1 MFIHDWFEEMA
12 TKHQD
17 LIAISMGGQK
27 LSYLELDQLSNKLAN
42 NLIISGVRPGD
53 IVGICLK
60 RSPEL
65 VAGVL
70 AILKVGAAYLPLDP
84 EYPAER
90 LKYMVAHS
98 QVNTILN
105 HAEYSSLFANSDA
118 KKIEFEGI
126 ELSKLSA
133 AKIQV
138 DNSKIDLCY
147 VIYTSGSTGNPKG
160 VSLGHKALVNLIEWQ
175 NEQTRFKSNL
185 STLQF
190 TPLSFDVHFQ
200 EIFSTLTTGGQL
212 ILISEDT
219 RLNPVKLL
227 KTIAENNIGRIFLP
241 YVALNQLAETAET
254 IKLVPACLKEVTTAG
269 EQLKITPAIRNFF
282 GKLTDAVLYN
292 HYGPSESHVV
302 TSHTLSGD
310 PVNWPGLPPIGKAIA
325 NSEVL
330 LLDSE
335 MQKVLK
341 GQEGDLYLAGICLAN
356 GYLNAPDLTNERF
369 LNNETYGRIYKTG
382 DIGIEE
388 SDGTIQFLGRKDG
401 QVKIRGYRI
410 EIGEI
415 ELILQK
421 QEGVSQAVVKIIEI
435 ENERTICAYISG
447 SVDGNVLRNKLRL
460 DLPEYMVPSH
470 FIKMEQIPL
479 TPSGKVDY
487 KSLPVP
493 SRERPDLMSEFI
505 APTTEM
511 ELVIAKLWKKHLA
524 LDEVGIND
532 SFFDLGGNSLL
543 AIRILIEINQNLE
556 KEISVVDFFQ
566 NPTISKIIGVI
577 DGDDS
582 FEIEND
588 SEPQGI
594 ICGDVAVIG
603 VSGRFPGANNVQELW
618 SNLLAGKNAIEK
630 FDLAEIDPSV
640 PAELYNDPNYLLAH
654 GSLPGQESFD
664 YKFFGMTP
672 RESELMDPQQRKF
685 LEIAVE
691 ALESAGYHSDKH
703 KETIGIFAGMG
714 NSKYGRLVD
723 QYPEKV
729 LMAGDFNVMLGLEK
743 DYIATRVAYKLN
755 FTGPAISLHT
765 GCSTSL
771 VAIIEAV
778 KSLRLRNCSMAL
790 AGGIS
795 ISGAPKAGHLFQ
807 EGGILSQD
815 GLCKPFDESAT
826 GTVFT
831 EGAGIVVLKRLEDA
845 VKAGDNILGVIKGI
859 GLNNDGANKM
869 SFTAPSTKGQ
879 AGAIRK
885 AHLDAKVEAR
895 TISYVEAHG
904 TATPVGDPIEVEAL
918 RQAFSLSTSDKNF
931 CHLSSIKSNL
941 GHLTAAAGVTGL
953 IKALLVVNKGI
964 VPGTVNF
971 LKPNKLLNLAD
982 SPFIVSSEKTDLPVG
997 TLPRR
1002 AGVSSFG
1009 VGGTNAHVVIEQYVN
1024 LEAGHKNEN
1033 EQTSSPVPTLFKLSA
1048 KSEDQVNEIEKN
1060 LISLLADKD
1069 ASEWRK
1075 IAYTLEVGRKEF
1087 SHRKTL
1093 VLSRKEDLKK
1103 ISPTNSS
1110 KGQVKGL
1117 LPLYM
1122 MFPGQG
1128 SQYICMG
1135 KGLYETSMI
1144 FKSEFDRCVEL
1155 LEKNAGYNIKDII
1168 FNEANKEKLNNTF
1181 YTQPALFVIEYS
1193 LAKTFIEMGYR
1204 PKGLLGHSIGEYVAA
1219 TISGVFSLED
1229 GLKIIAKRAEIMT
1242 KLPAGMMLSVASSL
1256 VDVKRMLI
1264 GFSLDL
1270 AAINGASS
1278 IVVAGEESEIT
1289 RFQSFL
1295 TENSIGSVP
1304 LKTSHAFHSRMMASV
1319 VAEFTEFLDG
1329 ITKNAPKISIFSTVS
1344 LKKDDAELM
1353 TSAYWAE
1360 HIVKTV
1366 SFAPAISKLLSEE
1379 NVYLLEIGPK
1389 NTLVNL
1395 AKKQALNDGLKNI
1408 KTLNAFADSELSE
1421 NMQVLRAIGDL
1432 WVSGHKINDSKLL
1445 FRNHEQ
1451 KRTEAPVYVFEK
1463 NRVWLDSKKTTINT
1477 VDTFFN
1483 SKVEKPMNDSKKDQL
1498 SKMLVDVFEKSSG
1511 IEVSEYGNEVTFLEM
1526 GMDSL
1531 FLTQISLQ
1539 LKKDLKIQVSF
1550 RQLLEEYS
1558 TISALADAFLDKV
1571 ALEAPQVSIPVAI
1584 IATAPVMPSQVQI
1597 QQKSQAPVCE
1607 APVYA
1612 APVLNTE
1619 VEYQQSSVTVSGSG
1633 VEQIIQQQIELMNN
1647 QIALLRNAK
1656 PAPTSPIQPKV
1667 TNSNPVT
1674 QTVTIQATPVQEA
1687 KKVVRGADIK
1697 TAKDSFGA
1705 APKILVEKTAKLTEA
1720 QNKKI
1725 HEFFVEYSAKTKE
1738 SKKFTQDN
1746 RKTHAD
1752 PRVVSGFKPEN
1763 KEIIYPIVVN
1773 KSHLQTLWDL
1783 DGNKYIDMTC
1793 GFGSNF
1799 FGNGNEKIKKLVL
1812 KQIEEGIEI
1821 GPQHPLVGEVSRLIC
1836 DLTGNDRAAF
1846 CNTGSEAVL
1855 GAMRLARTV
1864 TGREKIIC
1872 FTGSYHGINDEVI
1885 IRAAREKSYPAAP
1898 GINGTAVSN
1907 MIVLDYG
1914 TDESLR
1920 IIREMAGDVAGVL
1933 VEPVQSRRC
1942 NFHPTEFLIELRKI
1956 TEESQTCLIFD
1967 EVITGFR
1974 VHPAGAQGYF
1984 GIRADLCT
1992 YGKIVGGGMSI
2003 GVISGK
2009 SEYMDALDGGH
2020 WQFGDDSTPTVGVTY
2035 FAGTFVRHPLALAA
2049 AKGALEIIRD
2059 GGIKLLADTNQKA
2072 QKFADEINHFCKKI
2086 NVPFEMH
2093 NFGSLMKPKWMSD
2106 VAGGEIL
2113 FAILRF
2119 NGVHVYDGFPWFI
2132 NLAHTDKEIETV
2144 LNAIKNG
2151 IATMQTMGLIPDSV
2165 KINVT
2170 AKALFDQKNAPVEGA
2185 KLGRDEKG
2193 NPAWFLEN
2201 PAKPGEYYLV
2211 EA

>member
-1 MFIHDWFEEMA
+1 MFIHNWFEQ
-12 TKHQD
+12 TVFTFKD
-17 LIAISMGGQK
+17 SIALSMGDQK

-42 NLIISGVRPGD
+42 QLIANGVKPGD
-53 IVGICLK
+53 VVGICLK

-70 AILKVGAAYLPLDP
+70 AILKTGAAYLPLDP

-98 QVNTILN
+98 KVNTILN
-105 HAEYSSLFANSDA
+105 HQEYSPVFESSAAQTIVFENLNLNS
-118 KKIEFEGI
+118 
-126 ELSKLSA
+126 LSA
-133 AKIQV
+133 SPIAI
-138 DNSKIDLCY
+138 DNSRVDLCY

-160 VSLGHKALVNLIEWQ
+160 VALGHKALINLIEWQ
-175 NEQTRFKSNL
+175 NIQTRIKTGLN
-185 STLQF
+185 TLQF

-200 EIFSTLTTGGQL
+200 EIFATLTTGGHL
-212 ILISEDT
+212 VLISEET

-227 KTIAENNIGRIFLP
+227 KTIADKNIGRIFLP
-241 YVALNQLAETAET
+241 YVALNQLAETAQT
-254 IKLVPACLKEVTTAG
+254 MNLVPTCLKEVTAAG

-282 GKLTDAVLYN
+282 IKLSDAVLYN

-310 PVNWPGLPPIGKAIA
+310 SSKWPGLPPIGRAISNA
-325 NSEVL
+325 AVL

-335 MQKVLK
+335 MKPVKL
-341 GQEGDLYLAGICLAN
+341 GQEGDLYLGGICLAN
-356 GYLNAPDLTNERF
+356 GYLNAPDLTSERF
-369 LNNETYGRIYKTG
+369 FVQEPFGRIYKTG
-382 DIGIEE
+382 DIGIEDE
-388 SDGTIQFLGRKDG
+388 DGTIQFLGRKDG

-410 EIGEI
+410 ETGEI
-415 ELILQK
+415 ELILHK
-421 QEGVSQAVVKIIEI
+421 QEGVNQSAVKVIEI
-435 ENERTICAYISG
+435 ENEKSICAYVSG
-447 SVDGNVLRNKLRL
+447 PVETNSLRLKLRQE
-460 DLPEYMVPSH
+460 LPEYMVPSY
-470 FIKMEQIPL
+470 FIKMAQIPL

-505 APTTEM
+505 APASDLEIS
-511 ELVIAKLWKKHLA
+511 IAKLWKKHLV
-524 LDEVGIND
+524 LNEVGIND

-543 AIRILIEINQNLE
+543 AIRILIEVNQILE
-556 KEISVVDFFQ
+556 NEISVVDFFQ
-566 NPTISKIIGVI
+566 NPTISQLINVINGVSSTSDLEHFDRTKSISGDIAIIGLA
-577 DGDDS
+577 GK
-582 FEIEND
+582 
-588 SEPQGI
+588 
-594 ICGDVAVIG
+594 
-603 VSGRFPGANNVQELW
+603 FPEANNVQELW
-618 SNLLAGKNAIEK
+618 SNLLAGKNSIKKFTAADIDQAISP
-630 FDLAEIDPSV
+630 EIFKD
-640 PAELYNDPNYLLAH
+640 ANYVMAH
-654 GSLPGQESFD
+654 GVLPGQESFD

-672 RESELMDPQQRKF
+672 REAELMDPQQRKF
-685 LEIAVE
+685 LELAVE
-691 ALESAGYHSDKH
+691 ALEFAGYHSEKH
-703 KETIGIFAGMG
+703 KETIGVFAGMG

-723 QYPEKV
+723 QHPEKV
-729 LMAGDFNVMLGLEK
+729 IQAGEFNVMLGLEK

-778 KSLRLRNCSMAL
+778 KSLRVRDCSMAL

-795 ISGAPKAGHLFQ
+795 ISGAPYTGHLFQ

-815 GLCKPFDESAT
+815 GLCRPFDENAT

-845 VKAGDNILGVIKGI
+845 IKAGDNILGVIKGI
-859 GLNNDGANKM
+859 GINNDGANKM

-879 AGAIRK
+879 ADAVRK
-885 AHLDAKVEAR
+885 AHLDANIDPR
-895 TISYVEAHG
+895 SISYVEAHG

-918 RQAFSLSTSDKNF
+918 RQAFELSTKDKNF
-931 CHLSSIKSNL
+931 CYLSSIKSNL
-941 GHLTAAAGVTGL
+941 GHLTAAAGVAGL
-953 IKALLVVNKGI
+953 IKALFVVNKGV

-971 LKPNKLLNLAD
+971 TKPNKLLNISN
-982 SPFIVSSEKTDLPVG
+982 SPFIVSADSVVLSEENS
-997 TLPRR
+997 PRR

-1009 VGGTNAHVVIEQYVN
+1009 VGGTNAHIVIEQYIPSETLLLN
-1024 LEAGHKNEN
+1024 N
-1033 EQTSSPVPTLFKLSA
+1033 EQRNTFSEPTLFKLSA
-1048 KSEDQVNEIEKN
+1048 RGEEQVKKMEQD
-1060 LISLLADKD
+1060 LIAMLADKD
-1069 ASEWRK
+1069 AVDWRHM
-1075 IAYTLEVGRKEF
+1075 AFTLEMGRKEYA
-1087 SHRKTL
+1087 HRR
-1093 VLSRKEDLKK
+1093 VLILNNKDDLKK
-1103 ISPTNSS
+1103 ISPLNSGNNQI
-1110 KGQVKGL
+1110 KGQI
-1117 LPLYM
+1117 PLYM

-1135 KGLYETSMI
+1135 KGLYESSMI
-1144 FKSEFDRCVEL
+1144 FKAEFDRCSEI
-1155 LEKNAGYNIKDII
+1155 LEKITGNNIKDLI
-1168 FNEANKEKLNNTF
+1168 FDESNKEKLNNTF
-1181 YTQPALFVIEYS
+1181 YTQPALFVIEYA
-1193 LAKTFIEMGYR
+1193 LAKTFMEMGYR
-1204 PKGLLGHSIGEYVAA
+1204 PKGLVGHSIGEYVAA
-1219 TISGVFSLED
+1219 TLAGIFSLED
-1229 GLKIIAKRAEIMT
+1229 GLKVIAKRADLMT

-1256 VDVKRMLI
+1256 VEIQKHLNS
-1264 GFSLDL
+1264 FSLDV
-1270 AAINGASS
+1270 AAVNGPAS
-1278 IVVAGEESEIT
+1278 IVVAGEANEIAK
-1289 RFQSFL
+1289 FQAYL
-1295 TENSIGSVP
+1295 GENNIGSVV
-1304 LKTSHAFHSRMMASV
+1304 LKTSHAFHSRMMSPV
-1319 VAEFTEFLDG
+1319 VEEFKNFLDG
-1329 ITKNAPKISIFSTVS
+1329 ITKNIPTISIFSTVS
-1344 LKKDDAELM
+1344 VKRDDPELM

-1360 HIVKTV
+1360 HILRTV
-1366 SFAPAISKLLSEE
+1366 SFAPAISKLLAEE
-1379 NVYLLEIGPK
+1379 NIVLLEMGPK

-1395 AKKQALNDGLKNI
+1395 SRKQALFDGHKNLKAI
-1408 KTLNAFADSELSE
+1408 TALADAYTLE
-1421 NMQVLRAIGDL
+1421 NFNVLRAIGDL
-1432 WVSGHKINDSKLL
+1432 WLCGHKIKDARLL
-1445 FRNHEQ
+1445 FRNNEQ

-1463 NRVWLDSKKTTINT
+1463 NRVWLDSQNTKKI
-1477 VDTFFN
+1477 DTSLN
-1483 SKVEKPMNDSKKDQL
+1483 IKLEKPMKTAQKEQL
-1498 SKMLVDVFEKSSG
+1498 TKTLVDIFEKSSG
-1511 IEVSEYGNEVTFLEM
+1511 IEVGDYGNDVTFLEM

-1539 LKKDLKIQVSF
+1539 LKKNLKIQVTF

-1558 TISALADAFLDKV
+1558 SINTLADAFIDKV
-1571 ALEAPQVSIPVAI
+1571 VMNTPIASVAAPVAV
-1584 IATAPVMPSQVQI
+1584 ATPVMTEQLQV
-1597 QQKSQAPVCE
+1597 QQKSQIQAIETPV
-1607 APVYA
+1607 AHV
-1612 APVLNTE
+1612 E
-1619 VEYQQSSVTVSGSG
+1619 VEYTSNSVSVSSNG
-1633 VEQIIQQQIELMNN
+1633 VESIIQRQLDLMNQQIL
-1647 QIALLRNAK
+1647 LLRNAK
-1656 PAPTSPIQPKV
+1656 PVANQPVKQEVSIPATQMKQEVKV
-1667 TNSNPVT
+1667 ESKELPK
-1674 QTVTIQATPVQEA
+1674 QEVKTA
-1687 KKVVRGADIK
+1687 ARGADIK

-1705 APKILVEKTAKLTEA
+1705 AAKINVEKTAKLTEA
-1720 QNKKI
+1720 QNKNI
-1725 HEFFVEYSAKTKE
+1725 QDFFARYSTKTQG
-1738 SKKFTQDN
+1738 SKNFTQDH

-1752 PRVVSGFKPEN
+1752 PRVVTGFKPEN
-1763 KEIIYPIVVN
+1763 KEIVYPIVVN
-1773 KSHLQTLWDL
+1773 KSVQQNLWDI

-1799 FGNGNEKIKKLVL
+1799 FGNGNERIKKLVM

-1821 GPQHPLVGEVSRLIC
+1821 GPQHPLVGEVSKLIC

-1898 GINGTAVSN
+1898 GINGAAVSN

-1920 IIREMAGDVAGVL
+1920 IIREMAGEIAGVL

-1942 NFHPTEFLIELRKI
+1942 NFHPKEFLKELRKI
-1956 TEESQTCLIFD
+1956 TEASETCLIFD

-1992 YGKIVGGGMSI
+1992 YGKIVGGGMPI

-2059 GGIKLLADTNQKA
+2059 GGVKMLADLNQKA
-2072 QKFADEINHFCKKI
+2072 QNFADEINRFCREAK
-2086 NVPFEMH
+2086 VPFEMH

-2106 VAGGEIL
+2106 VAGGELL

-2151 IATMQTMGLIPDSV
+2151 IATMQSMGLLIGSV
-2165 KINVT
+2165 PVQVNLQGV
-2170 AKALFDQKNAPVEGA
+2170 FDQKYAPVEGA

-2193 NPAWFLEN
+2193 NPAWFIEN
-2201 PAKPGEYYLV
+2201 PAKSGEYYII
-2211 EA
+2211 EG

>member
-1 MFIHDWFEEMA
+1 MFIHNLFEQA
-12 TKHQD
+12 VLKHANAV
-17 LIAISMGGQK
+17 AISMGDRK
-27 LSYLELDQLSNKLAN
+27 LSYLELDQLSNKLAHQ
-42 NLIISGVRPGD
+42 LISAGVKPGD
-53 IVGICLK
+53 VVGICLK

-70 AILKVGAAYLPLDP
+70 AILKAGAAYLPLDP
-84 EYPAER
+84 EYPVER

-98 QVNTILN
+98 GVKTILN
-105 HAEYSSLFANSDA
+105 HEEYSSLFENSDA
-118 KKIEFEGI
+118 RKLVLENLV
-126 ELSKLSA
+126 LSSISSSPISINPSL
-133 AKIQV
+133 
-138 DNSKIDLCY
+138 IDLCY

-175 NEQTRFKSNL
+175 NDQTRIKQGL

-241 YVALNQLAETAET
+241 YVALNQLAETAAT
-254 IKLVPACLKEVTTAG
+254 INLVPACLKEVTTAG
-269 EQLKITPAIRNFF
+269 EQLKITPAIRKFF
-282 GKLTDAVLYN
+282 QKLSDAVLYN
-292 HYGPSESHVV
+292 HYGPSETHVV

-310 PVNWPGLPPIGKAIA
+310 PLTWPGLPPIGKPIA
-325 NSEVL
+325 NSQVL
-330 LLDSE
+330 LLDAE
-335 MQKVLK
+335 MNIVIK
-341 GQEGDLYLAGICLAN
+341 GSEGDLYLAGICLAN

-369 LNNETYGRIYKTG
+369 LINDKYGRIYKTG
-382 DIGIEE
+382 DIGIEAE
-388 SDGTIQFLGRKDG
+388 DGTIQFLGRKDG

-410 EIGEI
+410 ETGEI
-415 ELILQK
+415 ELVLQK
-421 QEGVSQAVVKIIEI
+421 QDGVSQSAIKIIEI
-435 ENERTICAYISG
+435 ENEKTICAYISG
-447 SVDGNVLRNKLRL
+447 SVDSNVLRQKLRNE
-460 DLPEYMVPSH
+460 LPEYMIPSH
-470 FIKMEQIPL
+470 FIKMDAIPL

-493 SRERPDLMSEFI
+493 SRQRPDLMSEFV
-505 APTTEM
+505 APESDV
-511 ELVIAKLWKKHLA
+511 EISISKLWKKHLA
-524 LDEVGIND
+524 LDEVGVND

-543 AIRILIEINQNLE
+543 AIRILIEMNQKLE

-566 NPTISKIIGVI
+566 NPTISKLSSVI
-577 DGDDS
+577 NGEDGLDVYSDLDVQTS
-582 FEIEND
+582 I
-588 SEPQGI
+588 S
-594 ICGDVAVIG
+594 GDIAVIG
-603 VSGRFPGANNVQELW
+603 LSGRFPGANSVEELW
-618 SNLLAGKNAIEK
+618 INLLAGKNSIEK
-630 FDLAEIDPSV
+630 FELSEIDPSI
-640 PAELYNDPNYLLAH
+640 PAEIYNDPSFIKAH
-654 GSLPGQESFD
+654 GSYPGQESFD

-672 RESELMDPQQRKF
+672 REAELMDPQQRKF

-691 ALESAGYHSDKH
+691 ALESAGYHAEKV
-703 KETIGIFAGMG
+703 KETIGVFAGMG

-723 QYPEKV
+723 QNPDKV
-729 LMAGDFNVMLGLEK
+729 MQAGEFNVMLGLEK

-778 KSLRLRNCSMAL
+778 KSLRLRHCSMAL

-795 ISGAPKAGHLFQ
+795 ISGAPKSGHIFQ

-845 VKAGDNILGVIKGI
+845 VKAGDNILGIIKGVGI
-859 GLNNDGANKM
+859 NNDGANKM

-879 AGAIRK
+879 ADAIRK
-885 AHLDAKVEAR
+885 AHLDAHIDPR
-895 TISYVEAHG
+895 TISYIEAHG

-918 RQAFSLSTSDKNF
+918 KQAFEVSTKDKNF
-931 CHLSSIKSNL
+931 CYLSSVKSNL

-964 VPGTVNF
+964 IPGTVNF
-971 LKPNKLLNLAD
+971 VKPNKLLNLSD
-982 SPFIVSSEKTDLPVG
+982 SPFIVSSDTTMLSESD
-997 TLPRR
+997 LPRR

-1009 VGGTNAHVVIEQYVN
+1009 VGGTNAHVVIEQYIAPETVI
-1024 LEAGHKNEN
+1024 LGKDE
-1033 EQTSSPVPTLFKLSA
+1033 PTLFKLSA
-1048 KSEDQVNEIEKN
+1048 RSEEQVKELQQN
-1060 LISLLADKD
+1060 LVSMLANKD
-1069 ASEWRK
+1069 AAEWRK
-1075 IAYTLEVGRKEF
+1075 IAFTLEVGRKEF
-1087 SHRKTL
+1087 SHRRVL
-1093 VLSRKEDLKK
+1093 VLNKKEDLNK
-1103 ISPTNSS
+1103 ISPANSGGHQI
-1110 KGQVKGL
+1110 KGKAT
-1117 LPLYM
+1117 LYM
-1122 MFPGQG
+1122 IFPGQG

-1135 KGLYETSMI
+1135 KGLYDSSMI
-1144 FKSEFDRCVEL
+1144 FKAEFDRCSEI
-1155 LEKNAGYNIKDII
+1155 LENIAGYSIKDIV
-1168 FNEANKEKLNNTF
+1168 FDETNKEKLNNTF
-1181 YTQPALFVIEYS
+1181 YTQPAIFVIEYA
-1193 LAKTFIEMGYR
+1193 LAKTLMEMGYQ
-1204 PKGLLGHSIGEYVAA
+1204 PNGLIGHSIGEYAAA
-1219 TISGVFSLED
+1219 TIAGVFSLED
-1229 GLKIIAKRAEIMT
+1229 GLKVIAKRAEIMT
-1242 KLPAGMMLSVASSL
+1242 HLPQGMMLSVASSHE
-1256 VDVKRMLI
+1256 DIRKHI
-1264 GFSLDL
+1264 SGFNLDI
-1270 AAINGASS
+1270 AAVNGPVSV
-1278 IVVAGEESEIT
+1278 VVAGEEAEIAK
-1289 RFQSFL
+1289 FQDFL
-1295 TENSIGSVP
+1295 NEKGVGSVL
-1304 LKTSHAFHSRMMASV
+1304 LKTSHAFHSRMMVPV
-1319 VAEFTEFLDG
+1319 VAEFKAFLDN
-1329 ITKNAPKISIFSTVS
+1329 IQMNPPKFSILSTVS
-1344 LKKDDAELM
+1344 LKRDDAELM
-1353 TSAYWAE
+1353 TSSYWAE
-1360 HIVKTV
+1360 HIVNTV
-1366 SFAPAISKLLSEE
+1366 SFSPAINLLLKQEKCL
-1379 NVYLLEIGPK
+1379 LLEVGPK

-1395 AKKQALNDGLKNI
+1395 SRKQALHDGI
-1408 KTLNAFADSELSE
+1408 KDLRAINVFGDSKE
-1421 NMQVLRAIGDL
+1421 NETFNVLRAVGEL
-1432 WVSGHKINDSKLL
+1432 WLNGHKIKDSRLL

-1451 KRTEAPVYVFEK
+1451 RRTQAPVYVFEK
-1463 NRVWLDSKKTTINT
+1463 NRVWLDSKYSKSLVTIL
-1477 VDTFFN
+1477 N
-1483 SKVEKPMNDSKKDQL
+1483 SQTEKPMKNAKKEKL
-1498 SKMLVDVFEKSSG
+1498 SKVLVEIFETSSG
-1511 IEVSEYGNEVTFLEM
+1511 IDVGDYGNDMSFLEM

-1531 FLTQISLQ
+1531 FLTQIALQ
-1539 LKKDLKIQVSF
+1539 LKKELKIQVTF

-1558 TISALADAFLDKV
+1558 TINALADAFIDKV
-1571 ALEAPQVSIPVAI
+1571 SLSMPEESAPAMNIRVESTPVAH
-1584 IATAPVMPSQVQI
+1584 AAPVEQVQI
-1597 QQKSQAPVCE
+1597 QQKSITPVME
-1607 APVYA
+1607 ATYAQPEVQYQA
-1612 APVLNTE
+1612 APINA
-1619 VEYQQSSVTVSGSG
+1619 SASG
-1633 VEQIIQQQIELMNN
+1633 VEQIIQRQIELMNQ
-1647 QIALLRNAK
+1647 QILLLRNAK
-1656 PAPTSPIQPKV
+1656 PVAMQPLIPTQAAISSPAQLPVKDLPKEELK
-1667 TNSNPVT
+1667 
-1674 QTVTIQATPVQEA
+1674 QES
-1687 KKVVRGADIK
+1687 KKSVRGADIK

-1725 HEFFVEYSAKTKE
+1725 QEFFVQYSAKTKA
-1738 SKKFTQDN
+1738 SKKFTEDH

-1763 KEIIYPIVVN
+1763 KEIIYPVVVN

-1799 FGNGNEKIKKLVL
+1799 FGNGNERIKKLVL
-1812 KQIEEGIEI
+1812 SQIEEGIEI
-1821 GPQHPLVGEVSRLIC
+1821 GPQHPLVGEVSKLIC

-1885 IRAAREKSYPAAP
+1885 IRANREKSYPAAP

-1920 IIREMAGDVAGVL
+1920 IIREMAGEIAGVL

-1942 NFHPTEFLIELRKI
+1942 NFHPVEFLKEVRKI
-1956 TEESQTCLIFD
+1956 TEASQTCLIFD

-2059 GGIKLLADTNQKA
+2059 GGVKMLADLNQKA
-2072 QKFADEINHFCKKI
+2072 TKFAEDINKFCKDA

-2106 VAGGEIL
+2106 VAGGELL
-2113 FAILRF
+2113 FAILRY
-2119 NGVHVYDGFPWFI
+2119 NGVHVYDGFPWFV
-2132 NLAHTDKEIETV
+2132 NLAHTDKELEIV
-2144 LNAIKNG
+2144 LQAIKNAV
-2151 IATMQTMGLIPDSV
+2151 ATMQSMGLIPGSIAV
-2165 KINVT
+2165 KVNIPGV
-2170 AKALFDQKNAPVEGA
+2170 FDQKNAPVAGA

-2193 NPAWFLEN
+2193 NPAWYLEN
-2201 PAKPGEYYLV
+2201 PANPGEYFLI
-2211 EA
+2211 EG

>member
-1 MFIHDWFEEMA
+1 MFIHNWFENTVGTHKTA
-12 TKHQD
+12 
-17 LIAISMGGQK
+17 IALSMGDQK

-42 NLIISGVRPGD
+42 QLIINGVKPGD
-53 IVGICLK
+53 VVGICLK

-70 AILKVGAAYLPLDP
+70 AILKAGAAYLPLDP
-84 EYPAER
+84 EYPVDR

-98 QVNTILN
+98 KVNTILN
-105 HAEYSSLFANSDA
+105 HQEYSSLFANSDA
-118 KKIEFEGI
+118 NKIIFENI
-126 ELSKLSA
+126 DLNSLSV
-133 AKIQV
+133 AKVEV
-138 DNSKIDLCY
+138 DNAEIDLCY

-175 NEQTRFKSNL
+175 NEQTRIKNDL
-185 STLQF
+185 VTLQF

-200 EIFSTLTTGGQL
+200 ELFATLTTGGHL
-212 ILISEDT
+212 VLISEDT

-227 KTIAENNIGRIFLP
+227 KTIADNNIGRMFLP

-254 IKLVPACLKEVTTAG
+254 IKLVPSCLKEVTTAG

-282 GKLTDAVLYN
+282 NKLNNAFLYN

-310 PVNWPGLPPIGKAIA
+310 SAHWPGLPPIGKAIS
-325 NSEVL
+325 NSQVL
-330 LLDSE
+330 LLDTE
-335 MQKVLK
+335 MSPVAK
-341 GQEGDLYLAGICLAN
+341 GTEGDLYLGGICLAN
-356 GYLNAPDLTNERF
+356 GYLNAPELTAERF
-369 LNNETYGRIYKTG
+369 LNSEVYGRIYKTG
-382 DIGIEE
+382 DIGIEAT
-388 SDGTIQFLGRKDG
+388 DGTIQFLGRKDG

-421 QEGVSQAVVKIIEI
+421 QQGVSQAVVKILEV
-435 ENERTICAYISG
+435 ESEKTICAYVAG
-447 SVDGNVLRNKLRL
+447 SVDGNVLRQKLRQ

-470 FIKMEQIPL
+470 FIKMDQIPL

-487 KSLPVP
+487 KSLPLP
-493 SRERPDLMSEFI
+493 SRDRPDLMSEYV
-505 APTTEM
+505 APSSKA
-511 ELVIAKLWKKHLA
+511 ELAIAKLWKKHLA
-524 LDEVGIND
+524 LDQVGIND
-532 SFFDLGGNSLL
+532 NFFDLGGNSLL
-543 AIRILIEINQNLE
+543 AIRILIEMNQTSE
-556 KEISVVDFFQ
+556 KEVSVVDFFQ
-566 NPTISKIIGVI
+566 NPTIAKLISVQNGEN
-577 DGDDS
+577 
-582 FEIEND
+582 EIELEDGFETDNT
-588 SEPQGI
+588 I
-594 ICGDVAVIG
+594 TGDIAVIG
-603 VSGRFPGANNVQELW
+603 LSGRFPGASSINELW
-618 SNLLAGKNAIEK
+618 SNLLAGKNSIEK
-630 FDLAEIDPSV
+630 FAASEIDSSIPSDV
-640 PAELYNDPNYLLAH
+640 YNDANYMMAH
-654 GSLPGQESFD
+654 GAFPGQESFD

-691 ALESAGYHSDKH
+691 ALESAGYHSEKH
-703 KETIGIFAGMG
+703 KEIIGIFAGMG

-723 QYPEKV
+723 QNPEKV
-729 LMAGDFNVMLGLEK
+729 LQAGEFNVMLGLEK
-743 DYIATRVAYKLN
+743 DYIATRVAFKLN

-771 VAIIEAV
+771 VAVIEAV

-795 ISGAPKAGHLFQ
+795 ISGAPNTGHLFQ
-807 EGGILSQD
+807 DGGILSHD

-879 AGAIRK
+879 ADAIRR
-885 AHLDAKVEAR
+885 AHLDAKIDPR
-895 TISYVEAHG
+895 SISYVEAHG

-918 RQAFSLSTSDKNF
+918 RQAFAVTTNDLNF
-931 CHLSSIKSNL
+931 CHLSSVKSNL

-953 IKALLVVNKGI
+953 IKALLVVNKGV

-971 LKPNKLLNLAD
+971 TKPNKLLNL
-982 SPFIVSSEKTDLPVG
+982 SSTPFIISSETTTLPASE
-997 TLPRR
+997 LPRR

-1009 VGGTNAHVVIEQYVN
+1009 VGGTNAHVVLEQYIST
-1024 LEAGHKNEN
+1024 ESESKSINE
-1033 EQTSSPVPTLFKLSA
+1033 PTLFKISA
-1048 KSEDQVNEIEKN
+1048 KSESQLKELEAN
-1060 LISLLADKD
+1060 LVAMLAEKD
-1069 ASEWRK
+1069 AREWRK
-1075 IAYTLEVGRKEF
+1075 MAFTLEVGRKEY
-1087 SHRKTL
+1087 SHRKMF
-1093 VLSRKEDLKK
+1093 VLSGPDDLAK
-1103 ISPTNSS
+1103 ITPANSGY
-1110 KGQVKGL
+1110 GQVKAQ
-1117 LPLYM
+1117 LPLHM

-1135 KGLYETSMI
+1135 KGLYQSSMI
-1144 FKSEFDRCVEL
+1144 FQAEFDRCAEL
-1155 LEKNAGYNIKDII
+1155 LEKITGYNIKDII
-1168 FNEANKEKLNNTF
+1168 FDEANKDKLNNTY

-1193 LAKTFIEMGYR
+1193 LAKTFMEMGYR
-1204 PKGLLGHSIGEYVAA
+1204 PKGLIGHSIGEYVAA
-1219 TISGVFSLED
+1219 TIAGIFSLED
-1229 GLKIIAKRAEIMT
+1229 GLKVIAKRAELMT
-1242 KLPAGMMLSVASSL
+1242 KLPSGMMLSVASNL
-1256 VDVKRMLI
+1256 TDLTTHLKN
-1264 GFSLDL
+1264 FALDI
-1270 AAINGASS
+1270 AAINGSSS
-1278 IVVAGEESEIT
+1278 IVVAGEEAEVT

-1295 TENSIGSVP
+1295 NENNIGSVV
-1304 LKTSHAFHSRMMASV
+1304 LKTSHAFHSRMMLSV
-1319 VAEFTEFLDG
+1319 VDEFKSFLDG
-1329 ITKNAPKISIFSTVS
+1329 ITKNAPQISILSTVS
-1344 LKKDDAELM
+1344 VKRDDADLM

-1366 SFAPAISKLLSEE
+1366 SFAPAISKLMGEE
-1379 NVYLLEIGPK
+1379 NVVLLEIGPR

-1395 AKKQALNDGLKNI
+1395 SRKQALSDGVKNFKAI
-1408 KTLNAFADSELSE
+1408 NVFSDTQASE
-1421 NMQVLRAIGDL
+1421 NFNVLRAIGDL
-1432 WVSGHKINDSKLL
+1432 WLNGQKIKDVRLL
-1445 FRNHEQ
+1445 FRNEEQ

-1463 NRVWLDSKKTTINT
+1463 NRVWLDSKNNKKI
-1477 VDTFFN
+1477 DIISN
-1483 SKVEKPMNDSKKDQL
+1483 SQMEKPMKDSRKDQL
-1498 SKMLVDVFEKSSG
+1498 SKTLVEVFEKSSG
-1511 IEVSEYGNEVTFLEM
+1511 IEVGEYGNDVCFLEM

-1539 LKKDLKIQVSF
+1539 LKKDLKIQVTF

-1558 TISALADAFLDKV
+1558 TINALADAFLDKV
-1571 ALEAPQVSIPVAI
+1571 TLAAPEVASAPAQPVVV
-1584 IATAPVMPSQVQI
+1584 APQVQI
-1597 QQKSQAPVCE
+1597 QQKSE
-1607 APVYA
+1607 APVLT
-1612 APVLNTE
+1612 APVPVQAME
-1619 VEYQQSSVTVSGSG
+1619 VEFQSAPISASASG
-1633 VEQIIQQQIELMNN
+1633 VEQIIQRQLDLMN
-1647 QIALLRNAK
+1647 QHILLLRNAK
-1656 PAPTSPIQPKV
+1656 PVASQPIVVETPKAAPEI
-1667 TNSNPVT
+1667 
-1674 QTVTIQATPVQEA
+1674 
-1687 KKVVRGADIK
+1687 KKQVRGADIK

-1705 APKILVEKTAKLTEA
+1705 AAKINVEKNAKFTEA

-1725 HEFFVEYSAKTKE
+1725 QEFFVKYSEKTKE
-1738 SKKFTQDN
+1738 SKKFTQN
-1746 RKTHAD
+1746 HRKTHAD
-1752 PRVVSGFKPEN
+1752 PRVVTGFKPEN
-1763 KEIIYPIVVN
+1763 KEIVYPVVVN
-1773 KSHLQTLWDL
+1773 KSLQQNLWDL

-1799 FGNGNEKIKKLVL
+1799 FGNGNEKIKALVI

-1821 GPQHPLVGEVSRLIC
+1821 GPQHPLVGEVSKLIC

-1898 GINGTAVSN
+1898 GINGNAVSN

-1920 IIREMAGDVAGVL
+1920 IIKEMAGDIAGVL

-1942 NFHPTEFLIELRKI
+1942 NFHPVEFLKELRKI
-1956 TEESQTCLIFD
+1956 TEASETCLIFD

-1992 YGKIVGGGMSI
+1992 YGKIVGGGMPI

-2059 GGIKLLADTNQKA
+2059 GGVKMLADLNQKA
-2072 QKFADEINHFCKKI
+2072 QNFANEINRFCKEAK
-2086 NVPFEMH
+2086 VPFEMH
-2093 NFGSLMKPKWMSD
+2093 NFGTLMKPKWMSD
-2106 VAGGEIL
+2106 VAGGELL
-2113 FAILRF
+2113 FAILRY

-2132 NLAHTDKEIETV
+2132 NLAHTDKDIETV
-2144 LNAIKNG
+2144 LNAIKNAV
-2151 IATMQTMGLIPDSV
+2151 ATLQTMGLLPDSV
-2165 KINVT
+2165 PVKVQT
-2170 AKALFDQKNAPVEGA
+2170 AGVFDQNNAPVAGA

-2201 PAKPGEYYLV
+2201 PSKAGEYYLI
-2211 EA
+2211 EG